1 MTPGANRNCAGVVS
15 VHKEAV
21 LARENYA
28 YIKKQKE
35 LANKKKKEE
44 RMQSKLAKKNAQA
57 NDGLEKGG
65 I

>member
-1 MTPGANRNCAGVVS
+1 MGE
-15 VHKEAV
+15 EAI

-44 RMQSKLAKKNAQA
+44 RMQSKLARKNAQA
-57 NDGLEKGG
+57 KDGLEESS